1 MNFPRH
7 RVSKNIQVKMTPQ
20 VGVMECEYRHLVRAF
35 GNPSFSIN
43 YGDDFDGI
51 EKCAWHIE
59 FEGGE
64 VVKISDVRP
73 FGTVDIDYKTIKKWK
88 VNTLSSDAYQ
98 WVMTKIRE
106 SNPGG

>member
-1 MNFPRH
+1 MNYPRH
-7 RVSKNIQVKMTPQ
+7 RVSKNIQIKMAPQ

-35 GNPSFSIN
+35 GNPSFSVD

-73 FGTVDIDYKTIKKWK
+73 FGTVDINYKTITKWK
-88 VNTLSSDAYQ
+88 VNTHSSDAYQ
-98 WVMTKIRE
+98 WSMAKIRE
-106 SNPGG
+106 ANPKG